1 LIQVRTDFGKKKVFK
16 ADSGDLNQFGEV
28 RTDLDKL
35 KQYNFKTPGMLNSLE
50 IMCLKQKS
58 II

>member
-1 LIQVRTDFGKKKVFK
+1 LIQVRTDFVKNKVFK

-35 KQYNFKTPGMLNSLE
+35 KQYKAILTSLGSILIQLRTNFGK
-50 IMCLKQKS
+50 
-58 II
+58 